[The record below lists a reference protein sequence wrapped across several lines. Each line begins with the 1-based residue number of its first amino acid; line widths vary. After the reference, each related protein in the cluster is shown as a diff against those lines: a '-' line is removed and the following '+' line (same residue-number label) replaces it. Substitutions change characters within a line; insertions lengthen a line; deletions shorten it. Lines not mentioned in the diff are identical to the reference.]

1 MHRKNPSA
9 ERFLTFSVL
18 LLECTKRS
26 LNPAD
31 IGIVLAMPLVLDF
44 REPSQLI
51 LGHRALVRR
60 RRWCK
65 QTSVFNSSTYPV
77 RKAKQECACSEIE
90 AAMLP
95 TSVVSEVGIS
105 MELKGALHHSLSLKA
120 L

>member
-18 LLECTKRS
+18 LLECIKRS

-31 IGIVLAMPLVLDF
+31 IGIVLAMPFVLDF
-44 REPSQLI
+44 REPSQLV

-65 QTSVFNSSTYPV
+65 QTSVFNSSNPV

-90 AAMLP
+90 VAMLP